1 MSDVLEL
8 SYQLA
13 ELPSAQHRAGLAG
26 LVLCLYYL
34 DKQSWFNERQ
44 KSGAIVEF
52 DQDSLDEFGVTIRL
66 NEAGLK
72 ALFDYTYDAFKDERS
87 TQNKVKDADRIEEKE
102 ITDEKGKVK
111 TIKIY
116 HYSVLQPKA
125 AFLPALDLSSEEPNR
140 GLWIKLWRDM
150 VWNIVRGVPATRNPF
165 VEERWEKGY
174 TKDSDEWKSLQKSE
188 KSTGQT
194 GQYFLG
200 SAAINAENVP
210 TKDQVK
216 YQFLLHFWVFVSQVY
231 CPMVTDSEGKPE
243 QVGYAI
249 AVPDVAN
256 LSLFCEEF
264 CDALQNHRNN
274 DPWPRRR
281 FLPREAV
288 IDVPEESALDLL
300 RLLKDRIGRKGK
312 QLDDL
317 VLGAEIIQ
325 AEKVSTSGVKIRSIG
340 YVEAIESTIDRY
352 SNLQRLYWCHWFR
365 KQRLLNLLRSQPD
378 PDQPDRLK
386 EVPAWIEFDALLSR
400 VPRRW
405 LQDSAFSHDA
415 RMLFEHEVKVKEMKE
430 VRDYAKIVYKVC
442 QGYVLGK
449 LASKYDLTWDECKGN
464 PKKEKDY
471 NEKKEKVV
479 NEAFLSVRS
488 RTDQQAF
495 IDYFV
500 SSLYPRV
507 KESEFVQF
515 AEALY
520 SKTDEI
526 RALTLLALSSQ
537 FPLPSKDSK
546 QAQESAA

>member
-1 MSDVLEL
+1 MSGALEL

-26 LVLCLYYL
+26 LVLIISYL
-34 DKQSWFNERQ
+34 KEQYWFEERVRND
-44 KSGAIVEF
+44 AVVEF
-52 DQDSLDEFGVTIRL
+52 DEDSLNEYGVKIRL

-72 ALFDYTYDAFKDERS
+72 ALFDYTYDAFVDKRS
-87 TQNKVKDADRIEEKE
+87 TQNKVKDPDSIETKE
-102 ITDEKGKVK
+102 ITDEKGKIK
-111 TIKIY
+111 TVKIY

-125 AFLPALDLSSEEPNR
+125 AFLPALDSSSEEPNR

-165 VEERWEKGY
+165 IEDRLEKGY
-174 TKDSDEWKSLQKSE
+174 AKDSDEWKNLQNLE

-200 SAAINAENVP
+200 AAAINAENVP

-231 CPMVTDSEGKPE
+231 CPMVPNSEGELE

-256 LSLFCEEF
+256 LFEFCENFPE
-264 CDALQNHRNN
+264 ALYLRSNE
-274 DPWPRRR
+274 PWPRRR

-300 RLLKDRIGRKGK
+300 RLLKDQIGRKGK
-312 QLDDL
+312 QLSDL
-317 VLGAEIIQ
+317 VLGAEIVQ
-325 AEKVSTSGVKIRSIG
+325 AEKVGTSGVKIRAVG

-352 SNLQRLYWCHWFR
+352 SDLQRLYWCSWFR
-365 KQRLLNLLRSQPD
+365 KQRLLNLLRSQPE
-378 PDQPDRLK
+378 PDGSGRLI
-386 EVPAWIEFDALLSR
+386 ELPAWIEFDALLSR

-415 RMLFEHEVKVKEMKE
+415 RILFEKEVEVKTMKE
-430 VRDYAKIVYKVC
+430 VRDYAVIVYKVC

-449 LASKYDLTWDECKGN
+449 LASKYQLTWEECKGK
-464 PKKEKDY
+464 PQKEREY
-471 NEKKEKVV
+471 NDKKEKVV

-488 RTDQQAF
+488 RTDKQAF

-500 SSLYPRV
+500 SSLYPLVR
-507 KESEFVQF
+507 ESEFVEF
-515 AEALY
+515 ADALY
-520 SKTDEI
+520 NKTDEI

-537 FPLPSKDSK
+537 FPIPSKDSK
-546 QAQESAA
+546 QAEESAA